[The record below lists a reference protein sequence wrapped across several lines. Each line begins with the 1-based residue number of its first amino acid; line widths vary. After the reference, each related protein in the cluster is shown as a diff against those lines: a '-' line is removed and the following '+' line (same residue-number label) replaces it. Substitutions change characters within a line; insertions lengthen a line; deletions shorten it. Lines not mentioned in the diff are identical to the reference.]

1 MTLPVH
7 VTVLELLVELNP
19 AVRANASKAIN
30 CVWWMVLGGRVRLRG
45 RERVCVCVCVWEG
58 CLCTVSTCM
67 CGGSSLVHTAKC

>member
-45 RERVCVCVCVWEG
+45 RERVCVCVCV
-58 CLCTVSTCM
+58 
-67 CGGSSLVHTAKC
+67 GGVLVYCKYMYVWG